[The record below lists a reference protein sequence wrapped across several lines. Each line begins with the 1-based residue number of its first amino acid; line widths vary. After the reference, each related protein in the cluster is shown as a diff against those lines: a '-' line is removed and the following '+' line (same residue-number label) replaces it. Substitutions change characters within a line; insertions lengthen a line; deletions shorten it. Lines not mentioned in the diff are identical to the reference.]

1 MMGIIEI
8 GLIITLGLG
17 AYLSINALLGIAI
30 LDVLDSDEILVCA
43 FFFPIMLIVHLFRLV
58 KRTFKDW

>member
-30 LDVLDSDEILVCA
+30 LDALDSDEIIFLPYYTYCA
-43 FFFPIMLIVHLFRLV
+43 FI
-58 KRTFKDW
+58 